1 MAVRYVDDT
10 GVFLL
15 PRPSEADPH
24 NISGAVQQLLGA
36 WLEVDLTQASVAGWV
51 PATDRSGRTGFVRL
65 AALRAKPLLKV
76 FYVDVGQG
84 DATVVESED
93 GILVIDGGPS
103 RGLRD
108 WMLEHYAD
116 VIAEE
121 GRLQIETIV
130 VTHFDQDHY
139 RGLTSLL
146 KEPVVFVRR
155 LFHNGLP
162 RYAAGAG
169 RPLGLGTVTSAG
181 EITTDLTDLDRAVAL
196 SGQGLLATRFDEFV
210 RAARDAH
217 QAGRLGRI
225 DRLFRRRLD
234 QPAPRLTGFTHE
246 TRHIDVLG
254 PVPTTDHGAVR
265 LKVFADPHDAG
276 ASASS
281 SHTIN
286 GNSVVLQLTY
296 GHFRFLFGGDLN
308 QPAQRYLLGRYGDPS
323 VFSAD
328 VNKACHH
335 GSADFDTSYLDSV
348 GPQATVF
355 SSGDNGTHDHP
366 MPDAIGAAARHTDV
380 AFPLIFSTE
389 LARET
394 GSSGV
399 KLGHINARCNG
410 TKLVMAQRKE
420 VATDKKTWHTFPVP
434 YPGPF
439 G

>member
-1 MAVRYVDDT
+1 M
-10 GVFLL
+10 
-15 PRPSEADPH
+15 
-24 NISGAVQQLLGA
+24 
-36 WLEVDLTQASVAGWV
+36 
-51 PATDRSGRTGFVRL
+51 
-65 AALRAKPLLKV
+65 
-76 FYVDVGQG
+76 
-84 DATVVESED
+84 
-93 GILVIDGGPS
+93 
-103 RGLRD
+103 
-108 WMLEHYAD
+108 
-116 VIAEE
+116 
-121 GRLQIETIV
+121 
-130 VTHFDQDHY
+130 
-139 RGLTSLL
+139 
-146 KEPVVFVRR
+146 
-155 LFHNGLP
+155 
-162 RYAAGAG
+162 
-169 RPLGLGTVTSAG
+169 
-181 EITTDLTDLDRAVAL
+181 
-196 SGQGLLATRFDEFV
+196 
-210 RAARDAH
+210 
-217 QAGRLGRI
+217 
-225 DRLFRRRLD
+225 
-234 QPAPRLTGFTHE
+234 
-246 TRHIDVLG
+246 
-254 PVPTTDHGAVR
+254 
-265 LKVFADPHDAG
+265 
-276 ASASS
+276 
-281 SHTIN
+281 
-286 GNSVVLQLTY
+286 LQLTY